1 MKHSASGSEANEL
14 LANGYVLLRDLLS
27 ESETARYR
35 IELDRVFAIHGS
47 PTNPLFRF
55 SNAVQREPFFASL
68 LSRRETLK
76 IVYDLLGPF
85 MHLIS
90 SELWIRPA
98 GIDGESW
105 HHDGYPALPG
115 TSDILLV
122 KVQFFL
128 TPVLDSK
135 SGALLLSG
143 SWPSNGNDHADKAI
157 AVTAGPGDA
166 IVWAGNLRHAVA
178 PNLGTTDRVS
188 IILGY
193 AALPL
198 RPYDYD
204 QADEG
209 FLHGATPVQKL
220 LVSGHIKRFFRGC
233 YYKPGD
239 ESFRRKIL
247 DEATASS

>member
-1 MKHSASGSEANEL
+1 MKNCASGPEAAEL
-14 LANGYVLLRDLLS
+14 LANGYVLLHGLLS
-27 ESETARYR
+27 ESETAQYR
-35 IELDRVFAIHGS
+35 TELDRVFAIHGS

-55 SNAVQREPFFASL
+55 SNAVQREPAFAPL

-76 IVYDLLGPF
+76 IVYEILGPF

-98 GIDGESW
+98 GTDGEGW

-115 TSDILLV
+115 TSDILQI

-128 TPVLDSK
+128 TPVLDGK
-135 SGALLLSG
+135 SGALLLS
-143 SWPSNGNDHADKAI
+143 SRWPSTGDDHEDRAI
-157 AVTAGPGDA
+157 AITAGSGDA

-178 PNLGTTDRVS
+178 PNLGTMDRVS
-188 IILGY
+188 VILGY
-193 AALPL
+193 AVLPL

-204 QADEG
+204 EADEG
-209 FLHGATPVQKL
+209 FLRGATPVQKL

-239 ESFRRKIL
+239 ESFRREIL
-247 DEATASS
+247 DQATARG